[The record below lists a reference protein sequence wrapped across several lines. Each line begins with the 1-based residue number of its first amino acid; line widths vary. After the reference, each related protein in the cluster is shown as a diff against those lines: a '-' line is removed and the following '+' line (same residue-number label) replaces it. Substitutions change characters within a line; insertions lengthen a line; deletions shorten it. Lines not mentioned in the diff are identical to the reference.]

1 MSLVRLAA
9 LPDELAPGYEG
20 RVLRFNGWTDRKQ
33 AMSWLLA
40 WSGSQGTS
48 RREVPTVDLLAR
60 VAGSETP
67 QFVQD
72 HTTLPMRRAV
82 TSLMPGIPHGCQSNS
97 TVLWTMAMRA
107 TRLQAYFCVECVKED
122 LDFHGTPYWRR
133 SQQLQ
138 GAFWCQ
144 KHGSPFS
151 FVEGKSAFATSPT
164 AFIEHRHV
172 VSDRWVETLKS
183 CAPILRFHAICADLL
198 ARTRSLDE
206 EAVSKAARARAQD
219 TGLHVGRGTVRNGL
233 LSDLIKRKFNRK
245 WLDSVIP
252 GLTDKPLGEF
262 WQTVDGALLGKRA
275 GVSSVVYALT
285 FAVLFDSADEA
296 VNAIVAPRV
305 EEPADRSR
313 SRDEP
318 CATDDQLRA
327 AFVASMG
334 SHADAAVRVRL
345 RRDEAT
351 RRLTKLGLPSLRRLD
366 GDKFKAVMSS
376 ILDGRLTL
384 EQACKSHGLSSKAV
398 ATALKQAMSPL
409 TAALAEMGP
418 KQARAV
424 RAKRRPVAPPRQIG
438 VPLAAGALP
447 FDLRSQTARP
457 GRATTAGVAKPVAT

>member
-20 RVLRFNGWTDRKQ
+20 RVLRFNGWTDRKE

-40 WSGSQGTS
+40 WSGSLGTS

-151 FVEGKSAFATSPT
+151 FVEAKSAFSASPT
-164 AFIEHRHV
+164 EFIEHRHV

-198 ARTRSLDE
+198 ARTSSLDE
-206 EAVSKAARARAQD
+206 EAVSKAARARAQESD
-219 TGLHVGRGTVRNGL
+219 LHVGRGTVRNGL
-233 LSDLIKRKFNRK
+233 LSDLIKRRFNRK

-252 GLTDKPLGEF
+252 GLTDKPLGEY

-275 GVSSVVYALT
+275 GVSSIVYALT
-285 FAVLFDSADEA
+285 FAVLYDSADDA
-296 VNAIVAPRV
+296 VNVMVAPRV
-305 EEPADRSR
+305 EEPADVSR
-313 SRDEP
+313 SRNES
-318 CATDDQLRA
+318 CATDEQLRA
-327 AFVASMG
+327 AFVASKG

-345 RRDEAT
+345 RRDEAK
-351 RRLTKLGLPSLRRLD
+351 RRLTRLGLPSLRRLE
-366 GDKFKAVMSS
+366 GHKLKAVMSS
-376 ILDGRLTL
+376 ILGGHLTL
-384 EQACKSHGLSSKAV
+384 EQACKSHGLSPEAV

-409 TAALAEMGP
+409 AAALDEMEP
-418 KQARAV
+418 KRARPV
-424 RAKRRPVAPPRQIG
+424 RPRRTPVAPPRQTG
-438 VPLAAGALP
+438 LPPAASAVP
-447 FDLRSQTARP
+447 FDLRTQAAHPLRP
-457 GRATTAGVAKPVAT
+457 NTAGAAKPVAT